1 MKLKK
6 ITLTNFGIYKNFHA
20 YDFSVTPEKNLILI
34 SGKNGAGKTTL
45 LNALKLCLYG
55 PMFLGYQGYSAPYY
69 AYVETKLNEF
79 AKKEIEQTYSIHL
92 SFELTEDQTVQN
104 YEIHRNWHYSRRGKL
119 KEDLIVLKNDDT
131 LSGKKVVEFFQYL
144 QKLIPPSLF
153 DIYFFDG
160 EKIEKLFLLKN
171 GTEDLM
177 EIFESLYNLDL
188 FSQLQTDLTNYVH
201 RKTVYNTLDENQKK
215 YTDLIARK
223 QTLLDQFKDGEIQID
238 RLERKIQ
245 HAKIDL
251 EEKEK
256 FYHTMGGLR
265 KEESARLREEL
276 QYATQIKEEMSQK
289 TKEFI
294 HELLPFY
301 ILKDEINKLS
311 KSLYKEKEYRDQL
324 VVSKALTKPKLSNQI
339 SGNLDIQAMNISKD
353 KITRILQIL
362 SEEFKPHFN
371 ENFIFNISP
380 EDESFILHL
389 KWLVNNPDYPAGFLQ
404 EHYKL
409 IHSQNQKIS
418 QINKDLEATMGED
431 LVTLLEEIKKLSAS
445 ITELKVKYDSQIDIQ
460 KEREL
465 SLTNLNEEIKIMSD
479 EIKKIRK
486 DKNIFDVV
494 MKIQQALEAYNYQAK
509 QTRFHDLEAFAT
521 DIFNTLIRK
530 DDFIKEIRIGKNQ
543 GEIQLI
549 NKLDMVIPHSN
560 LSAGERQIY
569 ALSLLYGMLK
579 TSTKQVPLVFD
590 TLLGRLDT
598 SHKANILSQF
608 LKTCGEQV
616 IVLATDTEIGEDE
629 EKLLAP
635 FMAQHY
641 KIEFDA
647 ELNSSVIQKKEN
659 GGVLVAI

>member
-6 ITLTNFGIYKNFHA
+6 ITLNNFGIYKNQHE

-69 AYVETKLNEF
+69 AYVETKLNEY
-79 AKKEIEQTYSIHL
+79 AKKDLTQTYSIHL
-92 SFELTEDQTVQN
+92 SFELTEDQTVQS
-104 YEIHRNWHYSRRGKL
+104 YEIHRNWHYSKRRKL
-119 KEDLIVLKNDDT
+119 KENLVVLKNDDT
-131 LSGKKVVEFFQYL
+131 LSGKETVEFFQYL

-171 GTEDLM
+171 GTDDLT

-215 YTDLIARK
+215 YTNLMSKK
-223 QTLLDQFKDGEIQID
+223 QTILDQFKDNEIQID
-238 RLERKIQ
+238 RLGLKIQ
-245 HAKIDL
+245 HAETDL
-251 EEKEK
+251 EEREM
-256 FYHTMGGLR
+256 FYHTMGGLK
-265 KEESARLREEL
+265 KEESARLRSEL
-276 QYATQIKEEMSQK
+276 QHATQIKEEMHQK

-301 ILKDEINKLS
+301 ILKDELNMLS
-311 KSLYKEKEYRDQL
+311 KSLLNEKEYRDQL
-324 VVSKALTKPKLSNQI
+324 IVSKALTKPKLSSQI
-339 SGNLDIQAMNISKD
+339 IETLENEEMKISKEA
-353 KITRILQIL
+353 ITRILQLL
-362 SEEFKPHFN
+362 SEEFRPQLK
-371 ENFIFNISP
+371 ENFRYNISP
-380 EDESFILHL
+380 EDEAFIHHL
-389 KWLVNNPDYPAGFLQ
+389 KSQINNPDYPDKYLQ
-404 EHYKL
+404 SHYEL
-409 IHSQNQKIS
+409 IHTQNQKIS
-418 QINKDLEATMGED
+418 RINKELETTMGED
-431 LVTLLEEIKKLSAS
+431 LVTLLEEIKQASTS
-445 ITELKVKYDSQIDIQ
+445 ITELKLKHDSQTDIQ
-460 KEREL
+460 NERKT
-465 SLTNLNEEIKIMSD
+465 SLESLNEEIKLLSD

-486 DKNIFDVV
+486 DRNIFDVV
-494 MKIQQALEAYNYQAK
+494 IRVQQALETYKDQAK

-598 SHKANILSQF
+598 SHKANIISQF

-616 IVLATDTEIGEDE
+616 IVLATDTEIGVKE

-641 KIEFDA
+641 KIEFNA
-647 ELNSSVIQKKEN
+647 ELNSSVVEKKTE
-659 GGVLVAI
+659 VI